1 MAMRIPATFAP
12 APTVRPTLIAA
23 VLLLVFAAL
32 AAAAAMHD
40 FRTADEAAHI
50 IRGYAYLITRD
61 ARLDPDHPPLVNALS
76 ALPLLWIDDGWEVDL
91 SERNLAWQA
100 ADKDA
105 VRQQLRPYVNQPH
118 ALRLARLPI
127 IGIGL
132 LLGALV
138 YRWTR
143 EAAGERVA
151 LAALFFYALC
161 PNLLAH
167 AHLSTTDV
175 GMALGAFATTYAV
188 WRYARRLSW
197 ARLLAVAAVSGLA
210 SMTKYS
216 VLMTFVFLPPL
227 AALLAILPDAGK
239 PRRRRALAGFLA
251 VGLALA
257 LGWGAALVIFYG
269 TQTRVI
275 RELEPSFGRWI
286 EIVGAARAFVGGDG
300 WLADQVDYVLNEVP
314 LPAPYYVQ
322 GILVNVIL
330 HNARGHWSYLHGQVL
345 SHGSPWY
352 FPIAIAIKTPLS
364 ALILLALGGA
374 RGAWAIWR
382 RLTASRVT
390 SFALP
395 TSVLLAWLA
404 PPLVFLA
411 WLTQSQIN
419 LGLRHALM
427 IYPFLYALIGATAAQ
442 LWRTRSGRALVIA
455 LALWYVGANAS
466 IFPNYLSYFNE
477 LIGGPSNGYLWLVDS
492 NLDWGQE
499 RGEVMA
505 YEAAHGIELHKNP
518 GCMPHTGWIAVSAR
532 YLVGMMD
539 GNPACYA
546 WTEGYLVD
554 RIGYAWFV
562 FYIPE

>member
-1 MAMRIPATFAP
+1 MRKPMVLASER
-12 APTVRPTLIAA
+12 TVRPTPVAALFLLAFATLAA
-23 VLLLVFAAL
+23 V
-32 AAAAAMHD
+32 AAARD

-76 ALPLLWIDDGWEVDL
+76 ALPLLWIDDGWAVDL
-91 SERNLAWQA
+91 SESNPAWRA

-118 ALRLARLPI
+118 ALHLARLPI
-127 IGIGL
+127 IGLGL

-143 EAAGERVA
+143 EAAGEHAA

-167 AHLSTTDV
+167 AHLSTTDA

-188 WRYARRLSW
+188 WRHARHPSW
-197 ARLLAVAAVSGLA
+197 ARLLMVIAMGGLA
-210 SMTKYS
+210 SLTKYS
-216 VLMTFVFLPPL
+216 ILMTFVFLPPL
-227 AALLAILPDAGK
+227 AALLAALPDAGK
-239 PRRRRALAGFLA
+239 PRGRRALASFLA

-275 RELEPSFGRWI
+275 RELEPSAGRWI

-300 WLADQVDYVLNEVP
+300 WLADQVDHVLNEVP

-322 GILVNVIL
+322 GILINVIL

-352 FPIAIAIKTPLS
+352 FPIAIAIKTPLPT
-364 ALILLALGGA
+364 LILLALGGA
-374 RGAWAIWR
+374 RGGRAIWR
-382 RLTASRVT
+382 RLTTAR
-390 SFALP
+390 AAPCMLP
-395 TSVLLAWLA
+395 ASVLLTWLV
-404 PPLVFLA
+404 PPLAFLA

-427 IYPFLYALIGATAAQ
+427 IYPFLYALVGTTAAQ
-442 LWRTRSGRALVIA
+442 LWRTRAGRALVAA
-455 LALWYVGANAS
+455 LVLWYVRANAF
-466 IFPNYLSYFNE
+466 IFPNYLTYFNE
-477 LIGGPSNGYLWLVDS
+477 LIGGPRNGYLWLVDS
-492 NLDWGQE
+492 NLDWGQD
-499 RGEVMA
+499 RSEVKA
-505 YEAAHGIELHKNP
+505 YEAAHGVDLDENP
-518 GCMPHTGWIAVSAR
+518 GCSPRRGWIAVSAR

-539 GNPACYA
+539 GDPACYA
-546 WTEGYLVD
+546 WTEGHLID
-554 RIGYAWFV
+554 RIGYTWFV
-562 FYIPE
+562 FSIPEE

>member
-1 MAMRIPATFAP
+1 MRRAA
-12 APTVRPTLIAA
+12 ALASVRTVRPTLIAA
-23 VLLLVFAAL
+23 VLLLAFAAL
-32 AAAAAMHD
+32 AAVAAAHD

-76 ALPLLWIDDGWEVDL
+76 ALPLLWIDDDWKVDL
-91 SERNLAWQA
+91 SERNPAWQA

-127 IGIGL
+127 IGLGL

-138 YRWTR
+138 YRWAR
-143 EAAGERVA
+143 EAAGERAA

-175 GMALGAFATTYAV
+175 GMALGTFATTYAV
-188 WRYARRLSW
+188 WRYARRPSW
-197 ARLLAVAAVSGLA
+197 ARLLAVAAVGGLA

-227 AALLAILPDAGK
+227 AALLAALAGADG
-239 PRRRRALAGFLA
+239 PRGRRALAGFLA

-257 LGWGAALVIFYG
+257 FGWGAALALFYG
-269 TQTRVI
+269 TQTRLI
-275 RELEPSFGRWI
+275 RDLEPSFGRWV

-300 WLADQVDYVLNEVP
+300 WLADQVDHVLNEVP
-314 LPAPYYVQ
+314 LPAPYYFQ

-352 FPIAIAIKTPLS
+352 FPIAIAIKTPLPT
-364 ALILLALGGA
+364 LILLALGGV
-374 RGAWAIWR
+374 RGARAIWR
-382 RLTASRVT
+382 RLTTARAASLV
-390 SFALP
+390 LP
-395 TSVLLAWLA
+395 ASVLLAWLA
-404 PPLVFLA
+404 PPLAFLA
-411 WLTQSQIN
+411 WLMQSQIN

-427 IYPFLYALIGATAAQ
+427 IYPFFYALVGTTVAQ
-442 LWRTRSGRALVIA
+442 LWRTRAGRALVIA
-455 LALWYVGANAS
+455 LALWYVGANAF
-466 IFPNYLSYFNE
+466 IFPNYLTYFNE
-477 LIGGPSNGYLWLVDS
+477 LIGGPRNGYLWLVDS

-499 RGEVMA
+499 RGEVKA
-505 YEAAHGIELHKNP
+505 YEAAHGIDLDENP
-518 GCMPHTGWIAVSAR
+518 GCSPRTGWIAVSAR

-546 WTEGYLVD
+546 WTEGHLVD
-554 RIGYAWFV
+554 RIGYTWFV

>member
-1 MAMRIPATFAP
+1 MRSPATP
-12 APTVRPTLIAA
+12 ATERTVQPTPIAA
-23 VLLLVFAAL
+23 ALLLAFAAL
-32 AAAAAMHD
+32 AAVAAARD

-76 ALPLLWIDDGWEVDL
+76 ALPLLWIDDDWEVDL
-91 SERNLAWQA
+91 SERNPAWQA

-127 IGIGL
+127 IGLGL

-143 EAAGERVA
+143 EAAGERAA

-167 AHLSTTDV
+167 THLSTTDA

-188 WRYARRLSW
+188 WRYARRPSW
-197 ARLLAVAAVSGLA
+197 ARLLAVAAIGGLA

-216 VLMTFVFLPPL
+216 ILMTFVFLPLL
-227 AALLAILPDAGK
+227 AALLAALSGTGES
-239 PRRRRALAGFLA
+239 RGRRALASFLTI
-251 VGLALA
+251 GLALM
-257 LGWGAALVIFYG
+257 LGWGAALMAFYG
-269 TQTRVI
+269 TQARVI
-275 RELEPSFGRWI
+275 RDLEPSAGRWI

-300 WLADQVDYVLNEVP
+300 WLADQVDHVLNEVP

-330 HNARGHWSYLHGQVL
+330 HNARGHWTYLHGQVL

-352 FPIAIAIKTPLS
+352 FPIAIAIKTPLA
-364 ALILLALGGA
+364 ALILLAIGAA
-374 RGAWAIWR
+374 RGVQALWR
-382 RLTASRVT
+382 RLTAGRAPSP
-390 SFALP
+390 ALSAP
-395 TSVLLAWLA
+395 ILLAWLA
-404 PPLVFLA
+404 LPLAFLA
-411 WLTQSQIN
+411 WLMQNQIN

-427 IYPFLYALIGATAAQ
+427 IYPFFQALIGVTAAQ
-442 LWRTRSGRALVIA
+442 LWRTRAGRALVAA
-455 LALWYVGANAS
+455 LALWYVGANAF
-466 IFPNYLSYFNE
+466 IFPNYLAYFNE
-477 LIGGPSNGYLWLVDS
+477 LIGGPRNGYLWLVDS
-492 NLDWGQE
+492 NLDWGQD
-499 RGEVMA
+499 RGEVKA
-505 YEAAHGIELHKNP
+505 YEAAHGIDLDENP
-518 GCMPHTGWIAVSAR
+518 GCSPRTGWIAVSAR
-532 YLVGMMD
+532 DLVGMMD
-539 GNPACYA
+539 GDPACYA
-546 WTEGYLVD
+546 WTEGHLVD
-554 RIGYAWFV
+554 RIGYTWFV

>member
-1 MAMRIPATFAP
+1 MRSTAAL
-12 APTVRPTLIAA
+12 ASVRTVRPTLIAA
-23 VLLLVFAAL
+23 VLLLAFAAL
-32 AAAAAMHD
+32 AAVAAAHD

-76 ALPLLWIDDGWEVDL
+76 ALPLLWIDDDWKVDL
-91 SERNLAWQA
+91 SERNPAWQA

-127 IGIGL
+127 IGLGL

-138 YRWTR
+138 YRWAR
-143 EAAGERVA
+143 EAAGERAA

-175 GMALGAFATTYAV
+175 GMALGVFATTYAV
-188 WRYARRLSW
+188 WRYARRPSW
-197 ARLLAVAAVSGLA
+197 ARLLAVAAVGGLA

-227 AALLAILPDAGK
+227 AALLAALPDADRTRG
-239 PRRRRALAGFLA
+239 RRALAGFLA

-257 LGWGAALVIFYG
+257 LGWGAALVLFYG
-269 TQTRVI
+269 TQTRLI
-275 RELEPSFGRWI
+275 RDLEPSYGRWI

-300 WLADQVDYVLNEVP
+300 WLADQVDHVLNEVP
-314 LPAPYYVQ
+314 LPAPYYFQ

-352 FPIAIAIKTPLS
+352 FPIAIAIKTPLPT
-364 ALILLALGGA
+364 LILLTLGGM
-374 RGAWAIWR
+374 RGARAIWR
-382 RLTASRVT
+382 RLTTARAASLV
-390 SFALP
+390 LP
-395 TSVLLAWLA
+395 ASVLLAWLA
-404 PPLVFLA
+404 PPLAFLA

-427 IYPFLYALIGATAAQ
+427 IYPFFYALVGATVAQ
-442 LWRTRSGRALVIA
+442 LWRTRAGRALVIA
-455 LALWYVGANAS
+455 LVLWYVGANAF
-466 IFPNYLSYFNE
+466 IFPNYLTYFNE
-477 LIGGPSNGYLWLVDS
+477 LIGGPRNGYLWLVDS

-499 RGEVMA
+499 RGEVKA
-505 YEAAHGIELHKNP
+505 YEAAHGIDLDENP
-518 GCMPHTGWIAVSAR
+518 GCSPRTGWIAVSAR
-532 YLVGMMD
+532 HLVGMMD

-554 RIGYAWFV
+554 RIGYTWFV